1 VVVVKKDGDDAVKS
15 SSVSKTEGD
24 QTETET
30 ETETESPEAKRRRE
44 EDERRAREDALLR
57 SLPKPAPDGL
67 VVVPTWAVK
76 AKAPFTSAH
85 EYLVGGQSPLVL
97 LPRRT
102 WVLVESVGDEL
113 LVEAGA
119 YAGEKG
125 LGFSD
130 FLADDDDDGGGG
142 GGGREASLKNTP
154 RRAVARRYERGGRF
168 ASAFFVEE
176 REMTKAELDDEL
188 EEGEGGKPLTF

>member
-1 VVVVKKDGDDAVKS
+1 V
-15 SSVSKTEGD
+15 
-24 QTETET
+24 
-30 ETETESPEAKRRRE
+30 
-44 EDERRAREDALLR
+44 LLA
-57 SLPKPAPDGL
+57 LPKPEPRDL
-67 VVVPTWAVK
+67 VVVPTWAVR

-85 EYLVGGQSPLVL
+85 EYVVGGASPLVL
-97 LPRRT
+97 LPRKT
-102 WVLVESVGDEL
+102 WVLVESVGDEV

-119 YAGEKG
+119 FAGEHG

-130 FLADDDDDGGGG
+130 FFD
-142 GGGREASLKNTP
+142 REEEEEDEDAPRRRP

>member
-1 VVVVKKDGDDAVKS
+1 
-15 SSVSKTEGD
+15 
-24 QTETET
+24 
-30 ETETESPEAKRRRE
+30 
-44 EDERRAREDALLR
+44 
-57 SLPKPAPDGL
+57 
-67 VVVPTWAVK
+67 
-76 AKAPFTSAH
+76 
-85 EYLVGGQSPLVL
+85 

-130 FLADDDDDGGGG
+130 FLSDDDDDDGGGG
-142 GGGREASLKNTP
+142 VGSGDGASLKNTP

>member
-1 VVVVKKDGDDAVKS
+1 M
-15 SSVSKTEGD
+15 
-24 QTETET
+24 
-30 ETETESPEAKRRRE
+30 
-44 EDERRAREDALLR
+44 
-57 SLPKPAPDGL
+57 
-67 VVVPTWAVK
+67 
-76 AKAPFTSAH
+76 
-85 EYLVGGQSPLVL
+85 L

-130 FLADDDDDGGGG
+130 FLSDDDDGDGGG
-142 GGGREASLKNTP
+142 GGGREASLKKTP